1 MSPSE
6 ISRES
11 QLEDW
16 VLQTAIGGLMIRNQ
30 TNKSEYQ
37 TRILSRTCDGINV
50 PTPRP
55 DTFLSNQWKGEPHMK
70 LASQL
75 LRQIADP
82 SHTLSEKAYLQCQ
95 LARHLEET
103 GNYEAAREALADL
116 WEGVGNYP
124 VLEGLDQPIAAEVLL
139 RAGVLTGWIGSCKQ
153 VEGSQENAKNLIG
166 ACLQVLE
173 DLKDQEKI
181 AEAEMEIAY
190 CYWREGGFN
199 ESRDLLAEALRRLS
213 SSSSP
218 VRVIALLRA
227 ALLAKVSNK
236 LSDALKLLM
245 EAAPLLELGANDT
258 IKGRFHNEYAQVLR
272 KLSETECRDDYVD
285 RALIEYAAASYH
297 FEQAGHTR
305 YQAYVENNLGFL
317 YGTLRNFAN
326 AHIRLDRAQALFT
339 SLKDKSH
346 LAQVDDTRAR
356 VFLNEGRET
365 EAAKF
370 AYAAV
375 QALDGGDQQA
385 LLAEALTTLGI
396 ALARLGLHK
405 NSGVA
410 LQRAVEV
417 AQVAGDLE
425 DAGLAE
431 LSIIEE
437 LGPHLTLD
445 ELSVTYD
452 RALEL
457 LSGSRNP
464 ATKERLLNCAQRV
477 LYLSGI
483 IPTPPS
489 WENFHIK
496 DALHRYEARIIE
508 RALKESGRSVTRAA
522 RMLGFRNH
530 TSLIKKLNTW
540 HENLLSER
548 APIRQ
553 RRQSLMFLNA
563 SGETELQPVA
573 ILHVEDNLLV
583 ADAVKAALELEGW
596 SVETVQ
602 DGATAAQLLESDVP
616 FDAVILD
623 NDLPG
628 ITGLELINHLRCL
641 AHRQN
646 IPLIMLTASDVEKE
660 ARQQGVNAF
669 LKKPEDVMAVTET
682 IARLLAR
689 KLKAK

>member
-1 MSPSE
+1 MTLANE
-6 ISRES
+6 
-11 QLEDW
+11 LF
-16 VLQTAIGGLMIRNQ
+16 
-30 TNKSEYQ
+30 
-37 TRILSRTCDGINV
+37 TRISDPG
-50 PTPRP
+50 
-55 DTFLSNQWKGEPHMK
+55 
-70 LASQL
+70 LARDERVL
-75 LRQIADP
+75 
-82 SHTLSEKAYLQCQ
+82 LQCR
-95 LARHLEET
+95 LAKELEEA
-103 GNYEAAREALADL
+103 GSYEAAREALGDL
-116 WEGVGNYP
+116 WKGVGQRP
-124 VLEGLDQPIAAEVLL
+124 VTTNIRRGTCAEVLL
-139 RAGVLTGWIGSCKQ
+139 RTGVLSGWLGSCKQ
-153 VEGSQENAKNLIG
+153 IEGSVEGAKDLIG
-166 ACLQVLE
+166 ESIQIFNDLE
-173 DLKDQEKI
+173 ASERA
-181 AEAEMEIAY
+181 AEAQMELGY
-190 CYWREGGFN
+190 CYWREGAFN
-199 ESRDLLAEALRRLS
+199 EARDLLVEALGRLS
-213 SSSSP
+213 ITNSE
-218 VRVIALLRA
+218 VRAITMLRIALVE
-227 ALLAKVSNK
+227 KVSNR
-236 LSDALKLLM
+236 LNDALRLHM
-245 EAAPLLELGANDT
+245 EAAPLFAASSNDS
-258 IKGRFHNEYAQVLR
+258 IKGRFHNEYGTVLKNLGRAEGR
-272 KLSETECRDDYVD
+272 KDYVD
-285 RALIEYAAASYH
+285 RALIEYAASSYH
-297 FEQAGHTR
+297 FEQAGHSR

-317 YGTLRNFAN
+317 YGIIRRFGD
-326 AHIRLDRAQALFT
+326 AHEHLDRAQALFT
-339 SLKDKSH
+339 SLKDKAH
-346 LAQVDDTRAR
+346 IAQVDDTRAR
-356 VFLNEGRET
+356 VLLEEGRAT
-365 EAAKF
+365 EAARF
-370 AYAAV
+370 ANAAV

-396 ALARLGLHK
+396 GLARLGLHK

-445 ELSVTYD
+445 ELSVKYD
-452 RALEL
+452 RALDL

-464 ATKERLLNCAQRV
+464 ATKERLLTCAQRV

-489 WENFHIK
+489 WENFHLK
-496 DALHRYEARIIE
+496 DALRRYEARIIE

-540 HENLLSER
+540 HENLLTER

-553 RRQSLMFLNA
+553 RRQSLMFLDA
-563 SGETELQPVA
+563 SAETKSQPVA

-596 SVETVQ
+596 IVETVS

-616 FDAVILD
+616 FDAIILD

-646 IPLIMLTASDVEKE
+646 IPLIMLTAGDIEKE

-669 LKKPEDVMAVTET
+669 LKKPDEVMAVTET